1 MSREKYF
8 IKSFIVQEWHEIAR
22 CRSFWVVRATWY
34 RSPKLPILLALQA
47 FCNCVSL
54 AYVLLIYINSCFCGG
69 KNHGV
74 GYDQAVI
81 NVRDGGVIIP
91 ESVHEMLCVSSAW
104 IEIVPV
110 YVQKS
115 LF

>member
-1 MSREKYF
+1 MSAVLRVVGGSKPSRQCDAKCHDAEKPECAC
-8 IKSFIVQEWHEIAR
+8 I
-22 CRSFWVVRATWY
+22 
-34 RSPKLPILLALQA
+34 
-47 FCNCVSL
+47 
-54 AYVLLIYINSCFCGG
+54 CGG